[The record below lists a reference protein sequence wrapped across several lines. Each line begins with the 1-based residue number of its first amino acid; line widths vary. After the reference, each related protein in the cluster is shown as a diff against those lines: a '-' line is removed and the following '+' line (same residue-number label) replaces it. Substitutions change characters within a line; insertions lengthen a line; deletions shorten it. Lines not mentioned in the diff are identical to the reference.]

1 MKYNKFGTSIQ
12 FMMKN
17 ILFFFLIILLGA
29 CNSTKR
35 VEKNLLSGNY
45 YEAIQMTVDQLQ
57 KGKDNAKTQDQKLLL
72 QEAFKKYTA
81 KKLNKIDF
89 WTKEDLS
96 KNAKLIYDAYL
107 DLKRVQEQIKPLL
120 PLTHPGKEKPL
131 AFAIR
136 DYSDEI
142 LNAQDEYLIT
152 LYDTAINELNKDG
165 KNAYRNAYYKF
176 GTILDIDPNFRD
188 VNRLKQEAYQLGLD
202 HVHIKA
208 YNDTGKV
215 IPDQLL
221 HELLDI
227 DTYGLDDLWTVYHRH
242 EQSGLDFDYD
252 IVIAFRS
259 IIFSPERIIEKEE
272 SLKDRVEETR
282 YQRDRDGNILRDDN
296 GEKLTY
302 KEEVQVEG
310 TLRSVRQVKSVQVTA
325 KVEYF
330 KLPQDKR
337 LSAYD
342 LNSNFIFENIYG
354 ELIGDERVLN
364 EEQLA
369 IVNNTAIPFP
379 SNEKMLLDAGNDIKE
394 RLKRILVQ
402 NNIGAN

>member
-1 MKYNKFGTSIQ
+1 M
-12 FMMKN
+12 
-17 ILFFFLIILLGA
+17 
-29 CNSTKR
+29 
-35 VEKNLLSGNY
+35 
-45 YEAIQMTVDQLQ
+45 
-57 KGKDNAKTQDQKLLL
+57 
-72 QEAFKKYTA
+72 
-81 KKLNKIDF
+81 
-89 WTKEDLS
+89 
-96 KNAKLIYDAYL
+96 
-107 DLKRVQEQIKPLL
+107 
-120 PLTHPGKEKPL
+120 
-131 AFAIR
+131 
-136 DYSDEI
+136 
-142 LNAQDEYLIT
+142 
-152 LYDTAINELNKDG
+152 
-165 KNAYRNAYYKF
+165 
-176 GTILDIDPNFRD
+176 
-188 VNRLKQEAYQLGLD
+188 
-202 HVHIKA
+202 
-208 YNDTGKV
+208 
-215 IPDQLL
+215 IPDQLRN
-221 HELLDI
+221 ELLDI

-282 YQRDRDGNILRDDN
+282 YQRDRDGNIIRDEN

-310 TLRSVRQVKSVQVTA
+310 TFRSVRQVKSVQVTA

-330 KLPQDKR
+330 KLPQYQR